1 MANKHRRNSAG
12 ASDAWVKSG
21 DNGENLSVFD
31 SPTYVFGRLAGIIRR
46 SFMPAYVAPFAL
58 NTPVWRVL
66 AAVAE
71 RSSLSFNEICSA
83 ITMDRAQVSRTL
95 GTLLTK
101 GYVAQLTSAR
111 TGRRGR
117 GHNLTQTKLILTQ
130 KGHDVYRRVLPIA
143 QQHQM
148 ILLSVL
154 DENERAVVHAALMKM
169 IAAAERF
176 EALQSADPETGSD
189 ARGVGVGKSAASGR
203 SATKAARRGSAADA
217 DFANPIDP

>member
-1 MANKHRRNSAG
+1 MAKEHRRNSAG

-58 NTPVWRVL
+58 NTPEWRVL

-130 KGHDVYRRVLPIA
+130 NGHDVYRRVLPIA

-169 IAAAERF
+169 IDAAERF
-176 EALQSADPETGSD
+176 ELLRTADPDPGSD
-189 ARGVGVGKSAASGR
+189 APAIGTGKPAASGR
-203 SATKAARRGSAADA
+203 PSAKAPRRRPGSDA
-217 DFANPIDP
+217 DFANPVDP

>member
-1 MANKHRRNSAG
+1 MNAG
-12 ASDAWVKSG
+12 APDAWVKAG
-21 DNGENLSVFD
+21 ENGEKLSVFD

-58 NTPVWRVL
+58 NIPEWRVL

-95 GTLLTK
+95 GTLLAK
-101 GYVAQLTSAR
+101 GYVAQLTAAR
-111 TGRRGR
+111 TARRGR
-117 GHNLTQTKLILTQ
+117 GHNLTQTKLILTS
-130 KGHDVYRRVLPIA
+130 KGREVCRRVLPIA

-154 DENERAVVHAALMKM
+154 DENERAVVHAGLMKM

-176 EALQSADPETGSD
+176 EALRAANPEVGSD
-189 ARGVGVGKSAASGR
+189 APESAVEVGKPAATRPSKSKAPRRRTASG
-203 SATKAARRGSAADA
+203 ADLPNA
-217 DFANPIDP
+217 IDP